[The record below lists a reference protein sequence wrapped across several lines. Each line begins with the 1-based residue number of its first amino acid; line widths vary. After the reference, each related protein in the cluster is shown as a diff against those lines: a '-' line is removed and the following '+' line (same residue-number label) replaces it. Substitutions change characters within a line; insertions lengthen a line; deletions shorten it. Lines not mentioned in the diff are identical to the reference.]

1 MASLGPVITLMNSDN
16 TSAVDTWNVGTVQA
30 QTPSAPL
37 IVNIWN
43 NKGNNTE
50 DHSDLKECTLSV
62 LDANGNTAVGDVA
75 RDKWVQCKMNG
86 ESDSQYI
93 AIGGSDPNTVTALV
107 KANDASVEVGTIKG
121 TRNDGVATNSTGNV
135 ATVYFRIN
143 APINSIPGTKTF
155 KIRLTGYYT

>member
-93 AIGGSDPNTVTALV
+93 AN
-107 KANDASVEVGTIKG
+107 
-121 TRNDGVATNSTGNV
+121 NSTGNV